1 MNFKKKIPMIL
12 TILRFILVIPYII
25 FLLLDKPQF
34 MLISLFIYIIASI
47 TDWLD
52 GFFARKFNAV
62 SQTGAFLDPLAD
74 KILTLSAFIIFSLK
88 QYVYLPFFL
97 VFILFFREYFVT
109 MMRVEIDISNKF
121 EKKIKKD
128 NLDDAQNNL
137 NEKIKF
143 VTSKEAKFKTTFQMF
158 TIIVFYLF
166 YAINKKF
173 IHITILNNSLFYLS
187 YIPILL
193 FSISIIL
200 AYYSSI
206 KYILNYPDFA
216 FDTLTKTVS
225 TFFYIGYFPIASG
238 TFASFATLILFLL
251 LKPDLWFLLVF
262 IIVLFIL
269 GLFFSNKHEKKLMIK
284 DPSII
289 VIDEVVGML
298 ISFIPLAAFY
308 QFNQIFID
316 LLNLNK
322 LKVEKFI
329 GNSYSF
335 ILFSFILFVIFR
347 IFDILKPFAIKKVQ
361 RISGGLGI
369 MIDDVLSSFAT
380 IVSFFIIC
388 AIILLFT

>member
-1 MNFKKKIPMIL
+1 MSFKKKIPMIL
-12 TILRFILVIPYII
+12 TILRFILVVPYII

-34 MLISLFIYIIASI
+34 IIISLVIYIVASI

-62 SQTGAFLDPLAD
+62 SQIGAFLDPLAD
-74 KILTLSAFIIFSLK
+74 KILTLSAFIVFSLK

-121 EKKIKKD
+121 EKKIENNEVKD
-128 NLDDAQNNL
+128 
-137 NEKIKF
+137 KVKF
-143 VTSKEAKFKTTFQMF
+143 VTSKEAKFKTAFQMF
-158 TIIVFYLF
+158 TIIVFYFF

-173 IHITILNNSLFYLS
+173 IHIAIFTNTLFYLS
-187 YIPILL
+187 YIPLLL

-206 KYILNYPDFA
+206 KYILNYPNFA
-216 FDTLTKTVS
+216 FETLTKTFS
-225 TFFYIGYFPIASG
+225 TFFYSGYFPMASG
-238 TFASFATLILFLL
+238 TFASFVTLIIFII
-251 LKPDLWFLLVF
+251 LKPDFWLLF
-262 IIVLFIL
+262 ISIIILFIL
-269 GLFFSNKHEKKLMIK
+269 GLYFSDKHEKKLMIK

-298 ISFIPLAAFY
+298 ISLIPVVAFY
-308 QFNQIFID
+308 QFNQFFID

-322 LKVEKFI
+322 LNIEKFI
-329 GNSYSF
+329 GNRYF
-335 ILFSFILFVIFR
+335 YILFSFVLFLIFR
-347 IFDILKPFAIKKVQ
+347 FFDILKPFIIKKIQ
-361 RISGGLGI
+361 KISGGLGI
-369 MIDDVLSSFAT
+369 MIDDMLSAFAT
-380 IVSFFIIC
+380 IISFFIIC